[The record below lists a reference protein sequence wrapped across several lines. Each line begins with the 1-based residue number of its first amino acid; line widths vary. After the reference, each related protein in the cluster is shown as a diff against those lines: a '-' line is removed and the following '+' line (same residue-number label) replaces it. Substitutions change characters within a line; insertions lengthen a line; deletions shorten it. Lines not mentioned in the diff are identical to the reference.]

1 MVNIPDAGTVC
12 FERSPRRIEPWIRN
26 IFDKDIKFYQ
36 IYLEFYFVERVFLLK
51 FVGKKNMLLYMVFIV
66 LILPRVS
73 MMSLNKYQ

>member
-12 FERSPRRIEPWIRN
+12 FERSPWRIEPWIRN

-36 IYLEFYFVERVFLLK
+36 IYMEFYFVERVFLLSLLE
-51 FVGKKNMLLYMVFIV
+51 KKKHASNMVFIV

>member
-12 FERSPRRIEPWIRN
+12 FERSPWRIEPWIRN
-26 IFDKDIKFYQ
+26 IFDNDIKFYQ
-36 IYLEFYFVERVFLLK
+36 IDMEFYFVERVFLLK